1 MQRIQNVVALGT
13 PGEPSPIPE
22 VTIDDGTVA
31 EGSGTGTTLLVFP
44 IRLTAPSNA
53 PVQVSFSTEV
63 TGSAADEATPGDDYD
78 AVSGAVYTISPGQT
92 QVNAMVT
99 INRDFDAEYD
109 EFVQARITFVSGPGN
124 TTIARSVARGTI
136 TNDDGEPGD
145 AYNVTLS
152 GGTVTEGAPG
162 ENPQLEFVV
171 DFGAVTNVQTSFDF
185 ETLPTGTATEGV
197 DYQYTQTTVFHP
209 SGSRFAYVYVD
220 IIGDDVLE
228 SNETVDAR
236 IYNLVAPTGSTIA
249 TGTASGTITDDDV
262 QYAIDLETGTGDR
275 LESDNAAGVVNNI
288 FRIRVIGTDAN
299 APRRAGGTVKFR
311 TLATGTATPG
321 TDFEAVDNYVVS
333 IPSGSTAAYVEIPV
347 RIYGDY
353 DPESSETIV
362 GEIYDLDTTDNR
374 AYINTSQHSVT
385 ISDNDQVANY
395 RLVTTTPLV
404 DEDAGSAMFRVENI
418 NPASK
423 PFDGATVQIT
433 FETFVKGVANE
444 AVAGTDYVAKTQTV
458 TFTNSSATFF
468 DIPVSLIDN
477 EQLDGD
483 RQLYARIKDM
493 VTNDPRA
500 QLAGTEAYTTIQN
513 EDTAY
518 FPLLTGSSQSESSSN
533 LVFTVRAYFEDV
545 NGNYVGYSSPPEPIT
560 GMFRTLVPTQ
570 DQIDNQNYAEPGVDF
585 TAVDTG
591 FTLTSSSVNIN
602 VPIISDLDIEGIET
616 VMAEIYN
623 IQSDSPRV
631 IVDRVADH
639 SATGMIT
646 NDDQPVVFTVNR
658 SATNVTEGDPGDNI
672 TARFYVTSNRAVAP
686 GKTINVRLVTTSN
699 DRGFSYSAGDR
710 LAVAGTDYTAIDQT
724 LTFTNADGV
733 VSNSSKFVDVPIIAD
748 NTEEDDAL
756 VFVEIAEITGDDPRG
771 QSTGTNAYNW
781 TRITDED
788 FPALQVTW
796 PYPANTGEEYTANQQ
811 RQFSESISISGG
823 DGNYSHVWYVDKPS
837 FVTEFNGDT
846 LTNYVVRV
854 KEFTGADELITVG
867 LDVSS
872 TDGQTVTNTTT
883 ITALSQGAPITYDRM
898 TIVASAWPFEEA
910 VFDVN
915 SSNRNARIAGNKP
928 TWSVPPTPAD
938 STQAASGNGISVIE
952 FDSAINLRGL
962 KFLVGADGAGEP
974 TRFRVRYWTGTEWA
988 IAHSGSYFTR
998 TSGNTVQSLLLNP
1011 VTTTKIEI
1019 ATGNVASGND
1029 LFMTYIDIYGT

>member
-13 PGEPSPIPE
+13 PGEPTPIPE
-22 VTIDDGTVA
+22 ITIDDGSVV
-31 EGSGTGTTLLVFP
+31 EGSGTGSTMLVFP

-53 PVQVSFSTEV
+53 SVQVSFSTEV
-63 TGSAADEATPGDDYD
+63 TGSAANEATPGDDYD
-78 AVSGAVYTISPGQT
+78 AVSGAVYTIPPGQT
-92 QVNAMVT
+92 QVNAMVSV
-99 INRDFDAEYD
+99 NRDHDAEYD

-124 TTIARSVARGTI
+124 TTIARSVARGII
-136 TNDDGEPGD
+136 TNDDGAIGSP
-145 AYNVTLS
+145 YTVSLS
-152 GGTVTEGAPG
+152 GGTVTEGGPG
-162 ENPQLEFVV
+162 EHPQLEFVV

-197 DYQYTQTTVFHP
+197 DYQYTQTTVIHP

-236 IYNLVAPTGSTIA
+236 IYNLVAPAGSTIA
-249 TGTASGTITDDDV
+249 TDTASGTITDDDV
-262 QYAIDLETGTGDR
+262 QYAIDLERGTGDR
-275 LESDNAAGVVNNI
+275 LESDSAAGVVDNI
-288 FRIRVIGTDAN
+288 FRIRVLGTDAN

-321 TDFEAVDNYVVS
+321 ADFEAVDNYVVS

-353 DPESSETIV
+353 NPESSETIV

-374 AYINTSQHSVT
+374 AYISTSQYSVS
-385 ISDNDQVANY
+385 ISDNDQVARY
-395 RLVTTTPLV
+395 RVLRRATIY
-404 DEDAGSAMFRVENI
+404 DENDGSAVFRVENI
-418 NPASK
+418 DPASK
-423 PFDGATVQIT
+423 PFEGATVQIT

-444 AVAGTDYVAKTQTV
+444 AVPGTDYVAKTQTV
-458 TFTNSSATFF
+458 TFTDSSATFF

-477 EQLDGD
+477 EQLDGN

-500 QLAGTEAYTTIQN
+500 QLASTETYTTIQN
-513 EDTAY
+513 EDTAF
-518 FPLLTGSSQSESSSN
+518 FPLLAGSSQSESSSN

-570 DQIDNQNYAEPGVDF
+570 AQIDNQNYAEPGVDF
-585 TAVDTG
+585 TPVDTG

-602 VPIISDLDIEGIET
+602 VPIISDLDIESSET
-616 VMAEIYN
+616 VMGEIYN

-631 IVDRVADH
+631 ILDRVADH
-639 SATGMIT
+639 TATGAIT
-646 NDDQPVVFTVNR
+646 NDDQPIVFTVGYT
-658 SATNVTEGDPGDNI
+658 ALNVSEGDPGDNSK
-672 TARFYVTSNRAVAP
+672 ARFYVVNNRAVAP
-686 GKTINVRLVTTSN
+686 GKTINVRLTTTSN
-699 DRGFSYSAGDR
+699 DRGYTYSAGER
-710 LAVAGTDYTAIDQT
+710 LAVAGVDYTAIDQT

-733 VSNSSKFVDVPIIAD
+733 VSDSRKFVDVPIIDD
-748 NTEEDDAL
+748 NIEEDDAL
-756 VFVEIAEITGDDPRG
+756 VFVEIAEISGDDPRG
-771 QSTGTNAYNW
+771 ETSASREYAW
-781 TRITDED
+781 VRITDED
-788 FPALQVTW
+788 YPALQVTW
-796 PYPANTGEEYTANQQ
+796 PYPANTGEEYAANQQ
-811 RQFSESISISGG
+811 RTFSEEITVSGG

-837 FVTEFNGDT
+837 LVTEFNGDL
-846 LTNYVVRV
+846 LTNYTVRV

-883 ITALSQGAPITYDRM
+883 ITALSQGAPITYNRL
-898 TIVASAWPFEEA
+898 TIVESPWAPEY
-910 VFDVN
+910 VFDID
-915 SSNRNARIAGNKP
+915 SPNRNTRVSASKP
-928 TWSVPPTPAD
+928 AWSTPPTPSD
-938 STQAASGNGISVIE
+938 PSEAATGRGISVIE
-952 FDSAINLRGL
+952 FDSAINLRAV

-988 IAHSGSYFTR
+988 IAHSGSYLTQ
-998 TSGNTVQSLLLNP
+998 TAGNTVQTLTLNP
-1011 VTTTKIEI
+1011 VSTTKIEI
-1019 ATGNVASGND
+1019 ATGNVVSGTV
-1029 LFMTYIDIYGT
+1029 LYMTYIDIYGT

>member
-13 PGEPSPIPE
+13 SGEPTPIPE
-22 VTIDDGTVA
+22 ITIDDGSVV
-31 EGSGTGTTLLVFP
+31 EGSGTGSTMLVFP

-53 PVQVSFSTEV
+53 SVQVSFSTEV
-63 TGSAADEATPGDDYD
+63 TGSAANEATPGDDYD

-92 QVNAMVT
+92 QVNAMVA

-124 TTIARSVARGTI
+124 TTIARSVARGII
-136 TNDDGEPGD
+136 TNDDGSIGNP
-145 AYNVTLS
+145 YTVSLS
-152 GGTVTEGAPG
+152 GSTVTEGAPG
-162 ENPQLEFVV
+162 EHPKLEFVV

-197 DYQYTQTTVFHP
+197 DYQYTQTTVIHP

-228 SNETVDAR
+228 SDETVDAR
-236 IYNLVAPTGSTIA
+236 IYNLVAPTGSTISVDTA
-249 TGTASGTITDDDV
+249 TGTI
-262 QYAIDLETGTGDR
+262 
-275 LESDNAAGVVNNI
+275 SDNDAPYAVSLATHRPSETDNGAGVSTAM
-288 FRIRVIGTDAN
+288 FRLIVSAPNYIS
-299 APRRAGGTVKFR
+299 APRRSGGTVKFR
-311 TLATGTATPG
+311 TLDSGTATPG
-321 TDFEAVDNYVVS
+321 VDFEPVDNYVVT
-333 IPSGSTAAYVEIPV
+333 IPDGSVYASDSIPV

-353 DPESSETIV
+353 SPESDETVV

-374 AYINTSQHSVT
+374 AFIDTAQASAT
-385 ISDNDQVANY
+385 IVDNDQYAPY
-395 RLVTTTPLV
+395 RVVRRSTLY
-404 DEDAGSAMFRVENI
+404 DEDDGSAVFRIENT
-418 NPASK
+418 NPTSK

-444 AVAGTDYVAKTQTV
+444 AVPGTDYVAKTQTV
-458 TFTNSSATFF
+458 TFTDSSATFF

-477 EQLDGD
+477 EQLDGN

-500 QLAGTEAYTTIQN
+500 QLASTETYTTIQN

-570 DQIDNQNYAEPGVDF
+570 AQIDNQNYAEPGVDF
-585 TAVDTG
+585 TPVNTG
-591 FTLTSSSVNIN
+591 FTLSGSSVNII
-602 VPIISDLDIEGIET
+602 VPIISDLDIESTES
-616 VMAEIYN
+616 VMGEIYN

-639 SATGMIT
+639 SATGTIT
-646 NDDQPVVFTVNR
+646 NDDQPIVFTVGYT
-658 SATNVTEGDPGDNI
+658 ALNVSEGDPGDNSK
-672 TARFYVTSNRAVAP
+672 ARFYVTSNRAVAP
-686 GKTINVRLVTTSN
+686 GKTINVRLTTTSN
-699 DRGFSYSAGDR
+699 DRGYTYSAGER
-710 LAVAGTDYTAIDQT
+710 LAVAGVDYTAIDQT

-733 VSNSSKFVDVPIIAD
+733 VSDSRKFVDVPIIDD
-748 NTEEDDAL
+748 NIEEEDAL
-756 VFVEIAEITGDDPRG
+756 VFVEIAEISGDDPRG
-771 QSTGTNAYNW
+771 ETSTSREYAW
-781 TRITDED
+781 VRITDED
-788 FPALQVTW
+788 YPALQVTW
-796 PYPANTGEEYTANQQ
+796 PYPANTGEEYSANQQ
-811 RQFSESISISGG
+811 RTFSEEITVSGG

-837 FVTEFNGDT
+837 LVTEFNGNL
-846 LTNYVVRV
+846 LTNYTVRV

-883 ITALSQGAPITYDRM
+883 ITALSLGAPITYDRM
-898 TIVASAWPFEEA
+898 TVIESPWAPEY
-910 VFDVN
+910 VFDIG
-915 SSNRNARIAGNKP
+915 SPYRNTRVSASKP
-928 TWSVPPTPAD
+928 PWSTPPTPSD
-938 STQAASGNGISVIE
+938 PSEAATGRGISVIE
-952 FDSAINLRGL
+952 FDSAINLRAV

-988 IAHSGSYFTR
+988 IAHGGYYFSR
-998 TSGNTVQSLLLNP
+998 NSGNTVQILPLNS

-1019 ATGNVASGND
+1019 ATGNVPSGTV
-1029 LFMTYIDIYGT
+1029 LYMTYIDIYGT